1 MIVMPCG
8 AFLASGAEKSAPDKP
23 TVVSGDSASKKSI
36 GASKESP
43 ADRLAEILKDTD
55 NDNRHL
61 RLTEMGME
69 MGKTEPKRGWE
80 MVLNNFTYLPDR
92 QVFGMAVLRY
102 WARKQPHEALE
113 ACTDIPEGERRAL
126 AYSGALEGWA
136 SVAPNEAAAWTLE
149 NLSGIYRRTAIARIG
164 KVWASTEPRKAANWT
179 LTNTAEID
187 LLFSLSEVLDT
198 WADTSGRDAAEWTLK
213 LPAGK
218 LRDFT
223 LSKTMFTWAD
233 YFPQTASEWLLS
245 HPEDLWLMPR
255 VAARWG
261 QHDPAAA
268 SAWLDKN
275 VSAAV
280 AQESRQAMV
289 LEWAEYNPRVAFE
302 WAAAS
307 LQGTS
312 REMAF
317 SAVFGQ
323 WASEYPQE
331 AQLAALKLTDE
342 AERDNALASVFAA
355 WCGQNLEAFT
365 AWLKQQKPGI
375 EKDIGIEQLAEVLI
389 SSNPAAAL
397 SEILTM
403 QDPSRLQRALTLHY
417 QDWKLTEPQE
427 AAAWLKLHPE
437 AVKLMTP

>member
-1 MIVMPCG
+1 
-8 AFLASGAEKSAPDKP
+8 
-23 TVVSGDSASKKSI
+23 
-36 GASKESP
+36 
-43 ADRLAEILKDTD
+43 
-55 NDNRHL
+55 
-61 RLTEMGME
+61 
-69 MGKTEPKRGWE
+69 
-80 MVLNNFTYLPDR
+80 
-92 QVFGMAVLRY
+92 
-102 WARKQPHEALE
+102 
-113 ACTDIPEGERRAL
+113 
-126 AYSGALEGWA
+126 
-136 SVAPNEAAAWTLE
+136 
-149 NLSGIYRRTAIARIG
+149 
-164 KVWASTEPRKAANWT
+164 
-179 LTNTAEID
+179 
-187 LLFSLSEVLDT
+187 
-198 WADTSGRDAAEWTLK
+198 
-213 LPAGK
+213 
-218 LRDFT
+218 
-223 LSKTMFTWAD
+223 
-233 YFPQTASEWLLS
+233 
-245 HPEDLWLMPR
+245 MPR